1 MPKIEVKVLL
11 TKNGFVL
18 LVFKFREMWYGLAKE
33 LKGNK
38 RIRSFW
44 SVKKILGKR
53 NLSVGIKD
61 KRLDYILT
69 EKNMEHVLWETKIEV
84 KQRELARTISDGN
97 SQSINLK
104 LKLRNES
111 GWRMFGL

>member
-11 TKNGFVL
+11 TKNGFVI
-18 LVFKFREMWYGLAKE
+18 LVFKFREMWYGLSKE

-53 NLSVGIKD
+53 NLLLGVKD
-61 KRLDYILT
+61 KQLDYILT
-69 EKNMEHVLWETKIEV
+69 EKIMEDVIWETKIEV
-84 KQRELARTISDGN
+84 EQRELAQTLSVAEIH
-97 SQSINLK
+97 K
-104 LKLRNES
+104 VY
-111 GWRMFGL
+111 

>member
-1 MPKIEVKVLL
+1 MAKIEVKVLL

-33 LKGNK
+33 LKGSK

-53 NLSVGIKD
+53 NLSVGAD
-61 KRLDYILT
+61 SYNLNYILT
-69 EKNMEHVLWETKIEV
+69 EKIMEDVVWETRIEV
-84 KQRELARTISDGN
+84 EQRELAQTVSDRN
-97 SQSINLK
+97 SQSLNLK
-104 LKLRNES
+104 LKLMDER
-111 GWRMFGL
+111 

>member
-33 LKGNK
+33 LKGSK

-69 EKNMEHVLWETKIEV
+69 KKTMEDVIWETKIEV
-84 KQRELARTISDGN
+84 EQRELAQTLSDRN
-97 SQSINLK
+97 LQSLNLILK
-104 LKLRNES
+104 LMDES
-111 GWRMFGL
+111 GWKSLD

>member
-1 MPKIEVKVLL
+1 MPKIEVRVLL
-11 TKNGFVL
+11 TKDGFVL
-18 LVFKFREMWYGLAKE
+18 LVFKFRGMWYGLAKE

-44 SVKKILGKR
+44 LVKKILGKR

-69 EKNMEHVLWETKIEV
+69 KKIMEDVMWETVVEV
-84 KQRELARTISDGN
+84 EQRELAQTVSDRN
-97 SQSINLK
+97 SQSLNLK
-104 LKLRNES
+104 QKLMKDES
-111 GWRMFGL
+111 FR

>member
-11 TKNGFVL
+11 TKDGFVL

-33 LKGNK
+33 LKGSK

-53 NLSVGIKD
+53 NLFVGAKN
-61 KRLDYILT
+61 KSLGCILT
-69 EKNMEHVLWETKIEV
+69 EEIMEDVVWKTKIEV
-84 KQRELARTISDGN
+84 EQRELAQTVSDRN
-97 SQSINLK
+97 SQSLNLK
-104 LKLRNES
+104 LELMNES
-111 GWRMFGL
+111 GWKSMD

>member
-11 TKNGFVL
+11 TKDGFVL
-18 LVFKFREMWYGLAKE
+18 LVFKFREMWYGLVAKE

-53 NLSVGIKD
+53 NLSVGAKD

-69 EKNMEHVLWETKIEV
+69 EKDMEYVVWETKIEV
-84 KQRELARTISDGN
+84 EQRELARTISDRN
-97 SQSINLK
+97 SQSLNLK
-104 LKLRNES
+104 QKLMEDES
-111 GWRMFGL
+111 FR

>member
-11 TKNGFVL
+11 TKNRFVL

-33 LKGNK
+33 LMGNK

-53 NLSVGIKD
+53 DLLVKTDSY
-61 KRLDYILT
+61 RLDYILT
-69 EKNMEHVLWETKIEV
+69 EKIMEEYVVWETKIEV
-84 KQRELARTISDGN
+84 EQRELARTVSDRN
-97 SQSINLK
+97 SQSLK
-104 LKLRNES
+104 LKLELMDES
-111 GWRMFGL
+111 DWKSID